1 MLEKTPLTVNLIEPD
16 SNVIIYNQYYTS
28 VVVSNISLHN
38 KYYRTVMMK
47 FLNLILYTWQ
57 VWNKIHRWSF
67 NFIIINKNF
76 HVLYFY
82 NFYFFKM
89 FNF

>member
-47 FLNLILYTWQ
+47 FLNLILYT
-57 VWNKIHRWSF
+57 
-67 NFIIINKNF
+67 
-76 HVLYFY
+76 
-82 NFYFFKM
+82 
-89 FNF
+89 